1 MSMDFIFFLLL
12 WIGGIMGSMM
22 VNRLIDISQI
32 FVMFCVLPL
41 FILNGDKSFR
51 RKVLLKGIWKAVK
64 SELFSTSNHE
74 E

>member
-12 WIGGIMGSMM
+12 WIGGIIGSMM

-51 RKVLLKGIWKAVK
+51 RKVLLKGIWRALK